1 MPESSPEPG
10 ADAHGRVSD
19 PASWGPDTVAVRGG
33 VNRSPFDETSE
44 ALYLTSGFVYDSA
57 AQAEAA
63 FAGHGD
69 HYVYSRATNPTLTM
83 LQERLRLMEG
93 AEACRVTA
101 SGMAA
106 VHTSL
111 AAIVAAGD
119 RVVAATGLFARCHQV
134 LDVVLRRFGVDT
146 VFVDGTDLDA
156 WAQALSEP
164 TAAVFFETP
173 SNPMQELV
181 DIAAVAELAH
191 AAGAVVVVDNVFA
204 TPQFQR
210 PLDHGADVVVYSLT
224 KHVDGQG
231 RVLGGAILGSRAYV
245 EGKVQ
250 PLMGQIGPT
259 MSAFNAWVLVKGL
272 ETLRLRV
279 THQAASAMVL
289 AGWLQD
295 QSGVN
300 WVLYPWLESHP
311 QHALAARQMTGGG
324 TVVTF
329 EVAGGRDRAFE
340 VVDGL
345 ALMDISNNLGD
356 AKTLVTHPATSTHQR
371 IGAAARA
378 SMGITDGTI
387 RVSVGLED
395 VEDLQ
400 ADLAQA
406 LGGR

>member
-1 MPESSPEPG
+1 MSESSPDLPAEVRAAV
-10 ADAHGRVSD
+10 AD
-19 PASWGPDTVAVRGG
+19 PTSWGPDTVAVRGG
-33 VNRSPFDETSE
+33 INRSAFDETSE
-44 ALYLTSGFVYDSA
+44 LLVLTSGFVYDSA
-57 AQAEAA
+57 EQAEAA
-63 FAGHGD
+63 FAGHND

-83 LQERLRLMEG
+83 LQERLRLLEG

-106 VHTSL
+106 VHASL

-119 RVVAATGLFARCHQV
+119 RIVAARGLFARCHQV

-146 VFVDGTDLDA
+146 VFVDGSDLDA

-181 DIAAVAELAH
+181 DIAAVSELAH

-210 PLDHGADVVVYSLT
+210 PLELGADVVVYSLT

-231 RVLGGAILGSRAYV
+231 RVLGGAILGARDYIADQ
-245 EGKVQ
+245 VQ

-259 MSAFNAWVLVKGL
+259 MSAFNAWVLLKGL

-279 THQAASAMVL
+279 THQAASALEL
-289 AGWLQD
+289 ASWLQD
-295 QSGVN
+295 RPGVN
-300 WVLYPWLESHP
+300 WVLYPMLDSHP
-311 QHALAARQMTGGG
+311 QHELAQRQMGAGG

-329 EVAGGRDRAFE
+329 EVNGGRERAFD
-340 VVDGL
+340 VVNGL
-345 ALMDISNNLGD
+345 GLFDISNNLGD
-356 AKTLVTHPATSTHQR
+356 AKSLVTHPATSTHQR
-371 IGAAARA
+371 IGPDLRR
-378 SMGITDGTI
+378 SMGITDGVI
-387 RVSVGLED
+387 RLSIGLED
-395 VEDLQ
+395 VADLR

-406 LGGR
+406 LSTG